1 VLAVVVLADID
12 IQAVVCSLSVGQTCL
27 MNENESHREVLSENL
42 KVGRGVFFLFFV
54 FSRERMCRY
63 MVKLPSKHLNNF
75 RLCPLMMLKAYV

>member
-42 KVGRGVFFLFFV
+42 KVGRGVFFCLFFV
-54 FSRERMCRY
+54 FLGREC
-63 MVKLPSKHLNNF
+63 VDTW
-75 RLCPLMMLKAYV
+75 